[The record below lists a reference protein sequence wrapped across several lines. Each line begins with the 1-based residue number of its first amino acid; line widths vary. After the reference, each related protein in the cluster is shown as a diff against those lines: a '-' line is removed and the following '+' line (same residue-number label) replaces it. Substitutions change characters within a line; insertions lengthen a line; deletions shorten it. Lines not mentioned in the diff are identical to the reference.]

1 MKNII
6 TQFVNIIIFC
16 CVVGNLY
23 ADTSTG
29 GPTYDNGQV
38 SAIDR
43 RIQLER
49 KSRDNPFV
57 LIPHRPTF
65 LLPLSYSDDPNDEPF
80 EEVGGSLQRVEI
92 KGQISVK
99 FQVARDVLGNNS
111 FIYIAYTQKAHWQAY
126 NSKQSA
132 PFRDTNHE
140 PEIFLTFLT
149 NQSVL
154 GMKNRIFSI
163 GINHQSNGQKGG
175 FSRSWN
181 RIFAEFILER
191 NNFYMSVKPWWR
203 IPEDEKK
210 ISNDAQGDDNPDLT
224 HYMGYGEITGL
235 YEQNDNNYGFMF
247 RNNFKSENR
256 GALQLDW
263 TFSIKGQIR
272 GYVQYFNGYG
282 ETLLDYN
289 HNSNRLSIGF
299 MIIDWL

>member
-1 MKNII
+1 MKTII
-6 TQFVNIIIFC
+6 MQLIIFC
-16 CVVGNLY
+16 CVTGNLY
-23 ADTSTG
+23 ADTSIG
-29 GPTYDNGQV
+29 KPTSDNGQV

-49 KSRDNPFV
+49 ESRDNPFV
-57 LIPHRPTF
+57 LMPHRPTY
-65 LLPLSYSDDPNDEPF
+65 LLPLSYSDDPNNGPF
-80 EEVGGSLQRVEI
+80 EEVGGSLQRTEI

-99 FQVARDVLGNNS
+99 FQLARDVLGDNS

-126 NSKQSA
+126 NSKQSSA
-132 PFRDTNHE
+132 FRDTNHE
-140 PEIFLTFLT
+140 PELFLTFLT
-149 NQSVL
+149 NKTIL
-154 GMKNRIFSI
+154 GMKNRVFNI
-163 GINHQSNGQKGG
+163 GINHQSNGQKGS

-191 NNFYMSVKPWWR
+191 NNFYMSLKPWWR

-210 ISNDAQGDDNPDLT
+210 NPNDAEGDDNPEIT

-235 YEQNDNNYGFMF
+235 YENNDHNFGFVL
-247 RNNFKSENR
+247 RNNLKSENR

-263 TFSIKGQIR
+263 TFPLTLTGHVR

-289 HNSNRLSIGF
+289 YNSNRLSIGF
-299 MIIDWL
+299 MMIDWL